1 MFTGLIQEI
10 GEITAVKD
18 RNGGREFSIRAQKY
32 EGDLVLGE
40 SIACDGCCLTVEEF
54 SGSEFQVFASPET
67 LRLTTFQNR
76 SVGDGVNL
84 ERALRMGDRL
94 GGHMVS
100 GHVDATGKFREAI
113 NNGDSWEVW
122 IEAPNKILEE
132 SIPKGSITLDGISL
146 TLVELTETAFSLW
159 IIPETWDRTTL
170 SQKKPGDL
178 MNLES
183 DMMGKYVRK
192 ALGPLV
198 GEGREKNIQKLLEN
212 LHPKP

>member
-18 RNGGREFSIRAQKY
+18 RNGGREFSIRAPKY
-32 EGDLVLGE
+32 EGDLQLGE

-54 SGSEFQVFASPET
+54 DGLEFQVFASPET

-100 GHVDATGKFREAI
+100 GHVDSTGKFREAI

-122 IEAPNKILEE
+122 IEAPQKILEE

-146 TLVELTETAFSLW
+146 TLVELTDTAFSLW
-159 IIPETWDRTTL
+159 IIPETWERTTL
-170 SQKKPGDL
+170 SRKKAGDL